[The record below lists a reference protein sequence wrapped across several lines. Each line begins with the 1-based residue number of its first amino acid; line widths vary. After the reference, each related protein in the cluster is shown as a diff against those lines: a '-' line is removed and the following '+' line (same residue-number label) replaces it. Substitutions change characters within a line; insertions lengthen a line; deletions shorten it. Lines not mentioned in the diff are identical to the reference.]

1 MYQHERISEALHLV
15 EEAKYYIQYDYIL
28 CDAIYIKFQNKKTL
42 ETENKSVIAK
52 GQIRDR

>member
-1 MYQHERISEALHLV
+1 MFQHERISEALHLV
-15 EEAKYYIQYDYIL
+15 EAKYYILYDYML

-52 GQIRDR
+52 GQIRGR